1 MSLGLILFSGDKL
14 ISDLSFTPFG
24 SGCYLAFFPHY
35 FISPIVSLGQKF
47 MNFMV
52 LVFSLSVYF
61 MASVLLLFILIYFFF
76 QVSLFF
82 FLLLVKPQMV
92 ICGN

>member
-24 SGCYLAFFPHY
+24 SGCYLAFLPHY
-35 FISPIVSLGQKF
+35 FISPIVRLGQKF

-61 MASVLLLFILIYFFF
+61 VASVLLLFILMYFF